1 MTAEPQEQPLRASP
15 AEVRRVRSRSQMVAA
30 LVMLVLG
37 LVALVIS
44 IVMYDALVELSST
57 YRGRRGG
64 LRDAVAPGAVLLSA
78 GAALGGLVWL
88 LAWSY
93 RWERVATGTVLK
105 QQASSYLALPSH
117 EASAVLARLASG
129 DPRTYLP
136 LPVTNK
142 GDVVFGVWLAKADR
156 VAYAGVAGRLGRDWQ
171 ALPLAMLDGPAYE
184 AISRLNVDHYGA
196 RASQTIVNGFVSG
209 LFSD

>member
-1 MTAEPQEQPLRASP
+1 MTAEPQEQALHASP
-15 AEVRRVRSRSQMVAA
+15 TEVRRVRSHGQMIAA
-30 LVMLVLG
+30 AVILGLG
-37 LVALVIS
+37 LVLVVLS
-44 IVMYDALVELSST
+44 IVMYDTLVELSST

-78 GAALGGLVWL
+78 GAAVGGLVWL
-88 LAWSY
+88 LVWSY

-117 EASAVLARLASG
+117 EASAVRDRLAGG
-129 DPRTYLP
+129 DPRVYLP
-136 LPVTNK
+136 LPLTNK
-142 GDVVFGVWLAKADR
+142 GDVVFSVWLARADR
-156 VAYAGVAGRLGRDWQ
+156 VAYVGVAGRNGREWA
-171 ALPLAMLDGPAYE
+171 ALPLARLEGPSYE
-184 AISRLNVDHYGA
+184 AISRLAVDHYGA

>member
-1 MTAEPQEQPLRASP
+1 MTTEPQEQPLHASP
-15 AEVRRVRSRSQMVAA
+15 TEVRRVRSHGQVIAA
-30 LVMLVLG
+30 VVMLGVG
-37 LVALVIS
+37 LVLLVLS
-44 IVMYDALVELSST
+44 IVMYDALVELSSD

-105 QQASSYLALPSH
+105 QQASSYLALPAH
-117 EASAVLARLASG
+117 EASAVLARLAGG
-129 DPRTYLP
+129 DPRVYLP
-136 LPVTNK
+136 LPLTNK

-156 VAYAGVAGRLGRDWQ
+156 VAYAGVAGRSGRDWH
-171 ALPLAMLDGPAYE
+171 ALPLARLDGPAFE
-184 AISRLNVDHYGA
+184 AISRLTVDHYGA